1 MTTKA
6 FDLVV
11 IGTGSAGSTV
21 ASRCRSA
28 GWQVAIVDSRPF
40 GGTCAL
46 RGCDPKK
53 VLVGAAELIDWNHR
67 MKGRGIHAD
76 SLRLDWPE
84 LMAFKRTFT
93 TPVPQ
98 NREESFAHAG
108 IVAFHGQAR
117 FVSPTS
123 VQVVNEV
130 LEARHIVV
138 ASGAKPVELS
148 IPGESLVTTSD
159 QFLELNEL
167 PLHILFV
174 GGGYISFEFSHVV
187 ARAGAKATIVHRGA
201 SPLEQFDGDL
211 VAQLLQRT
219 HQIGIEVHL
228 KAEVV
233 SIEEGPGHLK
243 VHAMTHGERRV
254 FETDM
259 VVHGAGR
266 VADIQDL
273 NLPAAHVKYDGR
285 GVQVNQYLQSV
296 SNPAVYAAGDA
307 ANSGG
312 PPLTPI
318 AGYGGEIVAANLLHG
333 NSAKANFLAVPSVVF
348 TVPPLARVGLLEE
361 AAREQ
366 GLKYR
371 TNHEVTSSWYS
382 SRRIGEGCSG
392 FKVLIEEGS
401 DKILGA
407 HLLGPEASEVI
418 NLFALAMRSRM
429 AASDVKDALL
439 AYPTHGSDIVYML
452 GTAE

>member
-1 MTTKA
+1 
-6 FDLVV
+6 
-11 IGTGSAGSTV
+11 
-21 ASRCRSA
+21 
-28 GWQVAIVDSRPF
+28 
-40 GGTCAL
+40 
-46 RGCDPKK
+46 

-76 SLRLDWPE
+76 CLRLDWPE

-93 TPVPQ
+93 TLVPQ

-108 IVAFHGQAR
+108 IVAFHGRAR

-123 VQVVNEV
+123 VQVGNEV
-130 LEARHIVV
+130 LEGRHIAV
-138 ASGAKPVELS
+138 ATGAKPVELS
-148 IPGESLVTTSD
+148 IPGASLVTTSD

-167 PLHILFV
+167 PPRILFI

-187 ARAGAKATIVHRGA
+187 ARAGAKATILHRGA
-201 SPLEQFDGDL
+201 SPLEQFDRDI
-211 VAQLLQRT
+211 VDQLLQRT

-233 SIEEGPGHLK
+233 GIEEGPGHLK
-243 VHAMTHGERRV
+243 VHATTSGERRV

-273 NLPAAHVKYDGR
+273 NLPAARVKYDSR
-285 GVQVNQYLQSV
+285 GVQVNSYLQSV

-312 PPLTPI
+312 PPLTPM

-361 AAREQ
+361 AARAQ
-366 GLKYR
+366 GLKFR

-382 SRRIGEGCSG
+382 SRRIEEGCSG

-407 HLLGPEASEVI
+407 HLLGTEASEVI
-418 NLFALAMRSRM
+418 NLFALAMRSGM
-429 AASDVKDALL
+429 AAADVKDALL
-439 AYPTHGSDIVYML
+439 AYPTHGSDIEYML
-452 GTAE
+452 GTGE